1 MNVVIL
7 DTGCANL
14 NSVKSAIGRH
24 GYEPVV
30 SRDPEVVLRADKL
43 FLPGVGTAQA
53 AMDQLRDRELIDLI
67 KACTQPVLGICLGMQ
82 LLGKRSEENNGVDLL
97 GIIEEDVPKM
107 TDHGLPLPQ
116 ATVHGDALLITQ
128 AIDNLL
134 ANALAFCPQG
144 GNIRLSLSSDKA
156 AVRLRIINNGTA
168 IPDYA
173 LPRLFERFFSLP
185 RPDGSGRSSGL
196 GLSFVAQIMALHGGS
211 VAVANH
217 ADGVVAELVF
227 PATPPKQS
235 S

>member
-82 LLGKRSEENNGVDLL
+82 LVAARGTEKGLFDGLGWIPGEVRLMAPTDPDIKLPHVGWNDIV
-97 GIIEEDVPKM
+97 IERN
-107 TDHGLPLPQ
+107 LPLFQ
-116 ATVHGDALLITQ
+116 GLKKERAFYFVHSY
-128 AIDNLL
+128 AI
-134 ANALAFCPQG
+134 CPQDPAHVAASCEYG
-144 GNIRLSLSSDKA
+144 G
-156 AVRLRIINNGTA
+156 
-168 IPDYA
+168 
-173 LPRLFERFFSLP
+173 
-185 RPDGSGRSSGL
+185 
-196 GLSFVAQIMALHGGS
+196 SFVAAVYRDNIFATQFHPEKSQKNGLTILENFAEWEGG
-211 VAVANH
+211 AC
-217 ADGVVAELVF
+217 
-227 PATPPKQS
+227 
-235 S
+235 

>member
-97 GIIEEDVPKM
+97 
-107 TDHGLPLPQ
+107 
-116 ATVHGDALLITQ
+116 
-128 AIDNLL
+128 
-134 ANALAFCPQG
+134 
-144 GNIRLSLSSDKA
+144 
-156 AVRLRIINNGTA
+156 
-168 IPDYA
+168 
-173 LPRLFERFFSLP
+173 
-185 RPDGSGRSSGL
+185 SGL
-196 GLSFVAQIMALHGGS
+196 VTSEAGMIALIDLQHLLTIPG
-211 VAVANH
+211 
-217 ADGVVAELVF
+217 AEEPV
-227 PATPPKQS
+227 PQMSAA
-235 S
+235 